1 MIEED
6 TLHNEPRVGDTS
18 APTLS
23 RRELLQGLAALV
35 TWGLAPSVLAQDPLA
50 PLTAARFAVLSRT
63 TTGFAFTDPDT
74 ASAMLRA
81 LTAAVGATDLAKIAN
96 LAAVIAPA
104 QLADELRIAGVDGA
118 AMKVMTAL
126 LTGMVDTP
134 QGRVV
139 ITYDNALAWQ
149 AVPWTKPNALC
160 GGEID
165 YWSSAP
171 ASPRS

>member
-1 MIEED
+1 MDENASGSD
-6 TLHNEPRVGDTS
+6 NLASPMT
-18 APTLS
+18 
-23 RRELLQGLAALV
+23 RRELLQGLSALAA
-35 TWGLAPSVLAQDPLA
+35 WGLAPSAFAQDALA

-63 TTGFAFTDPDT
+63 TTGFAFTDPDA
-74 ASAMLRA
+74 ASDMLRA
-81 LTAAVGATDLAKIAN
+81 LTATVGATDLAKIAN

-104 QLADELRIAGVDGA
+104 QLADELRIAGVDVA

-126 LTGMVDTP
+126 LTGMIDTP
-134 QGRVV
+134 QGRTV

-165 YWSSAP
+165 YWATAP
-171 ASPRS
+171 TEVRK

>member
-1 MIEED
+1 MED
-6 TLHNEPRVGDTS
+6 TLNNEHRDGDAP
-18 APTLS
+18 APTLT

-35 TWGLAPSVLAQDPLA
+35 TWGLAPSVFAQDSLA

-104 QLADELRIAGVDGA
+104 QLADELRIAGLDVA
-118 AMKVMTAL
+118 ANKVMTAL
-126 LTGMVDTP
+126 LTGMIDTP
-134 QGRVV
+134 QGKSV
-139 ITYDNALAWQ
+139 ITYDQALAWQ

-160 GGEID
+160 GGAID

-171 ASPRS
+171 TDNSK